1 MQKELDEVVKNLLAL
16 ADNTQQDIDSLDNIS
31 SLEELS
37 SRGIFLQ
44 DVEEQIESLTYYISA
59 NTVLR
64 DKLEKLS
71 SKILEKK
78 LIVLH

>member
-71 SKILEKK
+71 RKILEKK